1 MAERAK
7 ITWKGENP
15 PRKLQTQKEEVF
27 NAADLRR
34 MANQSLDDLKKE
46 LYAQGVSPSAVSAQ
60 WQQARLLHD
69 KFLKNIDEYQSE
81 GDADAKIALEKNL
94 KESLSNLRGDVSD
107 SVLDGRS
114 DVLLSRTKD
123 NSRRKFKKNS
133 LDKFEKVF
141 GNAMHEQTKEYL
153 LPLQERQVAIRARL
167 AELEAAEASNAG
179 LKQNRE
185 PEVLALE
192 QELRGVEI
200 KIKEGKRIGNEST
213 KSQTQP
219 APGLEEGH
227 DSAPDPVDAEHEVEN
242 DAVPPEEE
250 SPRFNDGIRDAEFED
265 SVSASRELVPL
276 PSDATH
282 GEVKARLRTLRE
294 KLAGLSPKEGDP
306 KLPTLSPKELYELR
320 VETMA
325 SKHGMQDMFER
336 VRVVREEYLEARALA
351 HQRGYAQ
358 DNIGDLKK
366 TYDNTLFYWRNDL
379 TRKAES
385 LTGKE
390 RAELL
395 IAAKRDTILGPAQ
408 VEIEARERALTEKGK
423 TALGK
428 AEIWLTQTPQLA
440 LKGLNFIPNAIGSGI
455 AHAFRSDSLNP
466 NKAKTYLDYQKLAN
480 LSPEERKLRNAMI
493 EQDYARKYA
502 RNVRILAGAGVAT
515 FLAVSATPVSLGS
528 GALAFAV
535 YTARGALG
543 TAAGVGGAK
552 AAGWGFNFFNK
563 NKRQELKD
571 WTSKVPS
578 TLEEYQAQQAAYI
591 RGNSRKRSQEKMG
604 WQMVAA
610 MVTGAG
616 VGAVSSPL
624 AHEFL
629 EHIGALPS
637 VKEAAQSVAEVNAH
651 SPGAGA
657 EAMKLSAAL
666 KHSAENSHLNGGHLD
681 AQQAA
686 PEHLASSGHIAT
698 PHAVGSER
706 IPTQVTEPYF
716 VEIKPGEG
724 MDKLFVELREH
735 YGKLYPDPSDSS
747 VPPGIKHLLEAKSG
761 DELSRELHFINS
773 DNASYVMKQGDSLGF
788 NEHGALIFTPKG
800 DPTHSLE
807 LFTTDSKGT
816 FTPHVLT
823 PEEQQGHFLSHP
835 DGVRSAPIHH
845 ETPRVPESQ
854 TPVAHPET
862 PDEVTARLNTEGR
875 MGHPIAPSEAPVS
888 TDAPVNQDDIA
899 NTGDSPVHHD
909 VPEAVPAPEQAH
921 AAEAV
926 PDTRQAPSDVQSSA
940 PSAKVEQPTP
950 PTTEP
955 AVPQESVSSIEHP
968 FAVLGATPDLNPHGV
983 DLNQPQIL
991 LNEGRWFAHGTDNS
1005 DSYERAVAFSQELS
1019 KTTNDSNVYFVTKEY
1034 DVFGREYLAVRMVF
1048 TPPGGGVSQMA
1059 PYAEGLNPS
1068 AQFVMPPLPK
1078 DADYQLPPK

>member
-1 MAERAK
+1 MTPEELAIFRA
-7 ITWKGENP
+7 GE
-15 PRKLQTQKEEVF
+15 
-27 NAADLRR
+27 ARR
-34 MANQSLDDLKKE
+34 S
-46 LYAQGVSPSAVSAQ
+46 
-60 WQQARLLHD
+60 
-69 KFLKNIDEYQSE
+69 
-81 GDADAKIALEKNL
+81 AKIATEKGL
-94 KESLSNLRGDVSD
+94 DVS
-107 SVLDGRS
+107 SNKSNEG
-114 DVLLSRTKD
+114 
-123 NSRRKFKKNS
+123 
-133 LDKFEKVF
+133 
-141 GNAMHEQTKEYL
+141 EYHPIGSADYIPKPRDL
-153 LPLQERQVAIRARL
+153 KAEEEAQSEYYRLEEAGQLPLGRDGKSMDVVDFMFERLGATAPLTPETLTSVI
-167 AELEAAEASNAG
+167 G
-179 LKQNRE
+179 E
-185 PEVLALE
+185 PGETSL
-192 QELRGVEI
+192 
-200 KIKEGKRIGNEST
+200 
-213 KSQTQP
+213 P
-219 APGLEEGH
+219 A
-227 DSAPDPVDAEHEVEN
+227 
-242 DAVPPEEE
+242 
-250 SPRFNDGIRDAEFED
+250 
-265 SVSASRELVPL
+265 
-276 PSDATH
+276 DATY

-294 KLAGLSPKEGDP
+294 KLAGITPNENDP
-306 KLPTLSPKELYELR
+306 KLPTLSAKELYELR

-385 LTGKE
+385 FAGKE

-455 AHAFRSDSLNP
+455 AQIRHGGEKVR
-466 NKAKTYLDYQKLAN
+466 T
-480 LSPEERKLRNAMI
+480 PEESRAWAAMTPKQRELHQSMI
-493 EQDYARKYA
+493 VQDYARKYA
-502 RNVRILAGAGVAT
+502 RNVRILAGAGIAT

-535 YTARGALG
+535 YTARGVLG

-578 TLEEYQAQQAAYI
+578 TLEEYQAQQAAYM
-591 RGNSRKRSQEKMG
+591 RGNSKKRSQEKMG

-610 MVTGAG
+610 MLTGAG

-629 EHIGALPS
+629 EHIGALSS
-637 VKEAAQSVAEVNAH
+637 VKEAAQSVADVNAH

-666 KHSAENSHLNGGHLD
+666 KHSSESSHLTGGNFD
-681 AQQAA
+681 AHQAA
-686 PEHLASSGHIAT
+686 PEHLNGGHPTA

-706 IPTQVTEPYF
+706 IPAQTSEAYS

-735 YGKLYPDPSDSS
+735 YGKLYPDPTDPS
-747 VPPGIKHLLEAKSG
+747 VPPGIRHLLEAKSG
-761 DELSRELHFINS
+761 DELSRELHFINH

-788 NEHGALIFTPKG
+788 NEHGALVFTPKG

-816 FTPHVLT
+816 FTPHALT
-823 PEEQQGHFLSHP
+823 PEEQQGHFLNHP
-835 DGVRSAPIHH
+835 DAVRSAPIHH
-845 ETPRVPESQ
+845 ETPRVAEAQ
-854 TPVAHPET
+854 TPMAHTET

-875 MGHPIAPSEAPVS
+875 YGHPVPPSEAPAN
-888 TDAPVNQDDIA
+888 TDAPVSQADVA
-899 NTGDSPVHHD
+899 STGDTSMRHDASDAAPAPASEHAHPVPPPAAAPAEHSPVTPSTD
-909 VPEAVPAPEQAH
+909 TADAPATAEVAPGVGEAFINPNNVPVAPAETHLYTVGDASAPEGQQLVVFGGGDPTK
-921 AAEAV
+921 EGFLE
-926 PDTRQAPSDVQSSA
+926 RVQELA
-940 PSAKVEQPTP
+940 R
-950 PTTEP
+950 
-955 AVPQESVSSIEHP
+955 EHP
-968 FAVLGATPDLNPHGV
+968 
-983 DLNQPQIL
+983 
-991 LNEGRWFAHGTDNS
+991 GR
-1005 DSYERAVAFSQELS
+1005 
-1019 KTTNDSNVYFVTKEY
+1019 KVYFDAGYPVDYNGAMRRWINSVVFDPKGGITMGVTPE
-1034 DVFGREYLAVRMVF
+1034 GPEMI
-1048 TPPGGGVSQMA
+1048 GVI
-1059 PYAEGLNPS
+1059 NPNTFIS
-1068 AQFVMPPLPK
+1068 RVN
-1078 DADYQLPPK
+1078 